1 MNDILRTF
9 NPTVKFL
16 KFTYIKIYKKF
27 ISKLFWRETLFVMD
41 GVPIDYI
48 TILLLLWIKPILL
61 YHAYIY
67 KNEECGVLHDKSKT
81 PLPRSS
87 TILLAY
93 T

>member
-1 MNDILRTF
+1 M
-9 NPTVKFL
+9 V
-16 KFTYIKIYKKF
+16 
-27 ISKLFWRETLFVMD
+27 S
-41 GVPIDYI
+41 GPIDYI

-61 YHAYIY
+61 CHAYICV
-67 KNEECGVLHDKSKT
+67 NEECGVLHDKSKT